1 MDDLILKV
9 KNLSVSF
16 NGDKIIDDLSFDLKN
31 KENLI
36 IVGPNG
42 AGKSVLLKTL
52 LGIFPFSGEI
62 KWREGLK
69 VSYFPQSF
77 FPAKEIPLSVK
88 EFFKFKKAPQNKIEE
103 SLKAVG
109 LDDLSI
115 LSKKIGFLS
124 TGQFQRMMIAW
135 SLVDDPHVLLFD
147 EPTSG
152 IDIEG
157 EETIYN
163 LLSQIE
169 EKINLTIIII
179 THDLNIVYK
188 LADNVLCLNKKAVCY
203 GAPQEALSSGNLHK
217 LYGGEMK
224 VYQHKHD

>member
-1 MDDLILKV
+1 MDDYILKV

-16 NGDKIIDDLSFDLKN
+16 GGDKIIDDLNFDLKN

-42 AGKSVLLKTL
+42 AGKSILLKAL
-52 LGIFPFSGEI
+52 LGIIPFSGEI

-69 VSYFPQSF
+69 VSYFPQNF
-77 FPAKEIPLSVK
+77 FPAKELPLSVK
-88 EFFKFKKAPQNKIEE
+88 EFFKFKKAPQNKIKE

-109 LDDLSI
+109 LDDISVLN
-115 LSKKIGFLS
+115 KKIGFLS
-124 TGQFQRMMIAW
+124 AGQFQRMMIAW
-135 SLVDDPHVLLFD
+135 SLVDEPHVLLFD

-152 IDIEG
+152 IDIGG

-163 LLSQIE
+163 LLSEIE
-169 EKINLTIIII
+169 KKINLTMILI

-188 LADNVLCLNKKAVCY
+188 FADNVLCLNKKAICY
-203 GAPQEALSSGNLHK
+203 GAPQSALSSESFHK

-224 VYQHKHD
+224 FYQHKHD

>member
-16 NGDKIIDDLSFDLKN
+16 NGDKIIDDISFDLKN

-52 LGIFPFSGEI
+52 LGIFSFSGEI

-77 FPAKEIPLSVK
+77 FPAKEIPLSVR

-169 EKINLTIIII
+169 EKINLTIIIV

-203 GAPQEALSSGNLHK
+203 GAPQEALSSENLHK

>member
-16 NGDKIIDDLSFDLKN
+16 NGDKIIDDLTFDLKN

-42 AGKSVLLKTL
+42 AGKSVLLKAL
-52 LGIFPFSGEI
+52 LGILPFSGEI

-77 FPAKEIPLSVK
+77 FPAKEIPLSVR

-103 SLKAVG
+103 SLRAVG
-109 LDDLSI
+109 LDDMSI

-169 EKINLTIIII
+169 EKINLTIIIV

-188 LADNVLCLNKKAVCY
+188 LADNVLCLNRKAVCY
-203 GAPQEALSSGNLHK
+203 GAPQEALSSENLHK